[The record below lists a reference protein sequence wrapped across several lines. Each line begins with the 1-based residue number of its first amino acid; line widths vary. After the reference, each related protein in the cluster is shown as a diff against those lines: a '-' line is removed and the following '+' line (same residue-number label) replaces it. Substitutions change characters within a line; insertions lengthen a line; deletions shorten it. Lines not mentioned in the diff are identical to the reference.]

1 MNRQTM
7 TRYAP
12 IGLYIAV
19 LAAVV
24 SAGLYIV
31 QREWNLALQISL
43 GLIVVGLAI
52 FVFLDPDRVRRA
64 LTGRQA
70 RYGSN
75 ALVLTI
81 AFIGILVVVNVLAY
95 QNGKRWDLTED
106 KQFTLAPETLD
117 TLQSLP
123 EKVTATAF
131 FTQRV
136 PSDTAKGLL
145 DQYKFNS
152 NGNFDYTFVDPEA
165 DPLAAQSAN
174 ITRDGTVVVR
184 MGDQQ
189 ESVTTV
195 TEQEL
200 TGALVHLINP
210 TSESIYFLIGH
221 GEYSPDDTG
230 DQSLSQIKGTLES
243 KNYKVSTLNLLATNQ
258 IPDDARVIVV
268 AGPKKPV
275 SQGEVDQLDTYLKNG
290 GSLIVME
297 EPIPTTDFGDA
308 PDPLADYLAQNWGVT
323 LGKDIV
329 VDLSSNQP
337 FVSYAASYADHP
349 ITQKMQSMVSV
360 FPTARSAQAG
370 SAPEG
375 VTSSNLV
382 MTAQNSWAETN
393 LAGLN
398 DPNSQIG
405 FDDGVDVPGPVSIA
419 AVAENTSTNTRLV
432 IFGDADFPVNA
443 NVGAYGN
450 SDLFV
455 NSIDWAAKQENL
467 INLTPKQNTNRL
479 IVPPQRITMNLIL
492 LGSVF
497 ILPGLPLLAGVVVWI
512 QRRRRG

>member
-12 IGLYIAV
+12 IGLYLAI

-43 GLIVVGLAI
+43 GMIVVGLAA
-52 FVFLDPDRVRRA
+52 FTFLNPDRVRQA

-117 TLQSLP
+117 TLKSLP

-131 FTQRV
+131 FTQRI

-145 DQYKFNS
+145 EQYKFNS
-152 NGNFDYTFVDPEA
+152 DGNFDYTFVDPEA
-165 DPLAAQSAN
+165 DPLAAQNAN

-189 ESVTTV
+189 EPVTTV
-195 TEQEL
+195 TEQDL

-210 TSESIYFLIGH
+210 TSEAIYFLIGH
-221 GEYSPDDTG
+221 GEHSPDDTG
-230 DQSLSQIKGTLES
+230 DQSLSQIKRTLES
-243 KNYKVSTLNLLATNQ
+243 KNYSVATLNLLAANK
-258 IPDDARVIVV
+258 IPDDARVIVI
-268 AGPKKPV
+268 AGPTKPV
-275 SQGEVDQLDTYLKNG
+275 SQGEVDLLDSYLTNG

-297 EPIPTTDFGDA
+297 EPLPTTDFGDA
-308 PDPLADYLAQNWGVT
+308 PDPLADYLAQKWGIT

-337 FVSYAASYADHP
+337 LVTYAASYANHP
-349 ITQKMQSMVSV
+349 ITQKMQSLTSV
-360 FPTARSAQAG
+360 FPTARSVQAG
-370 SAPEG
+370 TAPDG

-382 MTAQNSWAETN
+382 LTAQQSWAETN

-398 DPNSQIG
+398 DPNSQVG
-405 FDDGVDVPGPVSIA
+405 FDNGVDVPGPVSVA
-419 AVAENTSTNTRLV
+419 AIAENTSTNTRLV
-432 IFGDADFPVNA
+432 VFGDADFPVDA
-443 NVGAYGN
+443 NVAAYGN

-455 NSIDWAAKQENL
+455 NSLDWAAKQENL
-467 INLTPKQNTNRL
+467 INLTPKQNTDRL
-479 IVPPQRITMNLIL
+479 MVPPQRITMNLVL

-497 ILPGLPLLAGVVVWI
+497 ILPGLPVLAGIVVWI

>member
-1 MNRQTM
+1 M
-7 TRYAP
+7 
-12 IGLYIAV
+12 
-19 LAAVV
+19 
-24 SAGLYIV
+24 
-31 QREWNLALQISL
+31 
-43 GLIVVGLAI
+43 IVVGLAA
-52 FVFLDPDRVRRA
+52 FTFLDPDRVRKS

-117 TLQSLP
+117 TLKSLP
-123 EKVTATAF
+123 EKVSAIAF
-131 FTQRV
+131 FTQRI

-145 DQYKFNS
+145 DQYQFNS

-165 DPLAAQSAN
+165 DPIAAQNAN
-174 ITRDGTVVVR
+174 VTRDGTVVVR

-189 ESVTTV
+189 EPVTTV

-200 TGALVHLINP
+200 TGALVRLINP
-210 TSESIYFLIGH
+210 SSEAIYFLIGH
-221 GEYSPDDTG
+221 GERSPDDTG
-230 DQSLSQIKGTLES
+230 DQSLSQLKSTLES
-243 KNYKVSTLNLLATNQ
+243 KNYAVATLNLLATNK
-258 IPDDARVIVV
+258 IPDDARVIVI
-268 AGPKKPV
+268 AGPTKPV
-275 SQGEVDQLDTYLKNG
+275 SQGEVDQLNSYLTNG

-297 EPIPTTDFGDA
+297 EPLPTTDFGDA
-308 PDPLADYLAQNWGVT
+308 ADPLADYLAQNWGVT

-329 VDLSSNQP
+329 VDLSSQQA
-337 FVSYAASYADHP
+337 FVSYAASYANHP
-349 ITQKMQSMVSV
+349 ITQKMQSLVSV
-360 FPTARSAQAG
+360 FPTARSVEAG
-370 SAPEG
+370 TAPDG
-375 VTSSNLV
+375 VTSTNLV
-382 MTAQNSWAETN
+382 LTSQQSWAETD

-398 DPNSQIG
+398 DPNAQVA
-405 FDDGVDVPGPVSIA
+405 FTDGVDLPGPVSIA

-443 NVGAYGN
+443 NISAYGN

-455 NSIDWAAKQENL
+455 NSVDWAAKQENL

-497 ILPGLPLLAGVVVWI
+497 ILPGLPVLAGIIVWI

>member
-1 MNRQTM
+1 MNKQTM

-12 IGLYIAV
+12 IGLYLAI
-19 LAAVV
+19 LAAVA

-31 QREWNLALQISL
+31 QREWNLPLQISL
-43 GLIVVGLAI
+43 GLIVIGLAL
-52 FVFLDPDRVRRA
+52 FTFLDPDRVRQM

-117 TLQSLP
+117 TLKSLP

-131 FTQRV
+131 FTQRI

-145 DQYKFNS
+145 DQYQFNS
-152 NGNFDYTFVDPEA
+152 NGNFEYTFIDPEA
-165 DPLAAQSAN
+165 DPLAAQNAN
-174 ITRDGTVVVR
+174 ITRDGTVVLR
-184 MGDQQ
+184 MGDHQ
-189 ESVTTV
+189 EAVTTV

-200 TGALVHLINP
+200 TGALVRLINP
-210 TSESIYFLIGH
+210 TSEAVYFLIGH
-221 GEYSPDDTG
+221 GEHSPDDTG
-230 DQSLSQIKGTLES
+230 DQSLSQIKTTLES
-243 KNYKVSTLNLLATNQ
+243 KNYKIATLNLLATNQ
-258 IPDDARVIVV
+258 IPDDARVIVI

-275 SQGEVDQLDTYLKNG
+275 SQAEVDLLDSYLTNG

-297 EPIPTTDFGDA
+297 EPLPTTDFGDA
-308 PDPLADYLAQNWGVT
+308 ADPLADYLVQKWGVT

-329 VDLSSNQP
+329 VDLTSNQP
-337 FVSYAASYADHP
+337 LAPYAASYANHP
-349 ITQKMQSMVSV
+349 ITQKMQSLTSQ
-360 FPTARSAQAG
+360 FPTARSVVVG
-370 SAPEG
+370 TPPDG
-375 VTSSNLV
+375 VTSTNLV
-382 MTAQNSWAETN
+382 LTAQQSWAETN

-405 FDDGVDVPGPVSIA
+405 YDDGVDLPGPVSIA

-432 IFGDADFPVNA
+432 IFGDSDFPVNA
-443 NVGAYGN
+443 NVSAYGN

-455 NSIDWAAKQENL
+455 NSVDWAAKQENL
-467 INLTPKQNTNRL
+467 ISLTPKQNTSRL
-479 IVPPQRITMNLIL
+479 LVPPQRITMNLIL

-497 ILPGLPLLAGVVVWI
+497 ILPGLPVLAGIIVWI